1 MKPALSIVLAVQGG
15 AGRLRE
21 VLDALEPQC
30 DDAVEIVLCYAAEE
44 ETEVTE
50 LCRGRAVHLV
60 AGARG
65 ALIPHLWRDGIRAA
79 SSDRV
84 ALSIGHCKPAPDWV
98 AKLRAADLDTFA
110 AVGGAL
116 ENEQVSDALGWAVY
130 ILRYARYMPPFDARE
145 TGDLAGDNAV
155 YARPALLAHADA
167 YEQGFWEP
175 EIHALLLKE
184 GRRLLLDPE
193 LLSVHVNAYGAL
205 DFAQQR
211 FRHGA
216 RFGFDRARHMPPWR
230 RLAQLALFP
239 LVPAVFGAKVV
250 REAWKRPSLR
260 AHLPAALPYLAVF
273 VNAWVLGELGGTAK
287 ALVKST

>member
-30 DDAVEIVLCYAAEE
+30 DLNVEIVVCYAAEE
-44 ETEVTE
+44 TEVTD
-50 LCRGRAVHLV
+50 LCRGRAVRLV
-60 AGARG
+60 AGARD

-79 SSDRV
+79 RSDRV

-116 ENEQVSDALGWAVY
+116 ENEQPCDALGWAVY

-184 GRRLLLDPE
+184 GRRLLLDPG

-230 RLAQLALFP
+230 RLVQLALFP
-239 LVPAVFGAKVV
+239 LVPAVFGSKVV
-250 REAWKRPSLR
+250 REAWKRPGLR
-260 AHLPAALPYLAVF
+260 AHLPEALPYLAMF

-287 ALVKST
+287 AVVKAT